1 MSNLN
6 QNTTSQKST
15 KNFLLLSLNNEI
27 VVFILISCLLVAGL
41 ISDIVPQKSIFGV
54 TDSNN
59 LDSICLVL
67 LQIEATMTA
76 VLIAV
81 IALLSSFS
89 TKSYLGF
96 SLSAYVLDLKPK
108 IFRFRFVLLFELFL
122 LFVVVSGQ
130 ILQYYNLIITSCAIS
145 ILLIIVVTKNV
156 YTVFVNANKIYRSIA
171 DNFEALI
178 NNKDFD
184 YHNFIIDWKQS
195 VSDKNVQQYDD
206 YCQYR
211 NSLTILLKHICEC
224 PKYNNKKAE
233 IVRELLN
240 EIAEFQLRTD
250 NIISRKRG
258 VKFVIDAYR
267 GRFGCINSENQ
278 KEIITNVFSNEV
290 WNDWWNSLYDF
301 DYEFIEEKCDFIEI
315 FSLIFS
321 NDFLQN
327 KNQIPSLNLD
337 IDIYKNESLDFV
349 YLLSSKLGDLLNKQ
363 LSKTSNINTDF
374 WKQMIL
380 PIYMKDE
387 AGTFDKQ
394 GLYKLE
400 HFKQINKSL
409 NESKSSTENTISPK
423 SVTDIEL
430 RKHVESIL
438 NTLKT
443 IPEYLKYISLINF
456 YVFKSYLLSKN
467 INLIEDVFFS
477 DKNVFYRVFG
487 EIDSADDTDQ
497 NDYLEFEFFLILC
510 FISYVLY
517 SSNATNKN
525 DELCNEIIKVLS
537 NSKDKIKYCLNKIS
551 LDYKFILKFDSVFKQ
566 SFVIHS
572 FNHTPCENVSLD
584 KGELYLFAESF
595 FIYFIYFIRL
605 FNKNETNKSFSDAVN
620 DVKKDH
626 EVLLIDSIYES
637 NSYLDLIKQNISW
650 LTKNLNYFSSCSNQ
664 DVLIKKLFDILSQL
678 PFKDSLNPVLKSK
691 KDINEDLL
699 YKMLK
704 NKIMSLTIDYE
715 FVDTTDD
722 DKSESNPFKVFRLK
736 YKSEKNVKFGFPIYF
751 SDKVHSIASAF
762 EDFEE
767 LECVNLNIGPN
778 ITNLNSVFKNA
789 RKLIYI
795 GNIDNFDTSS
805 VTDMSSMFEGAASFN
820 QQIGS
825 WNTSNVT
832 NMSRMFYDATSFNQ
846 PLGSWNTSN
855 VTDMGCM
862 FGQTVSFNQS
872 LDSWDTSNVTDM
884 GCIFEGAISF
894 NQPIGSWDTSR
905 VTYMQCMFE
914 DAISFNQPL
923 DSWDTSN
930 VTIMNGMFKG
940 ALSFNQP
947 IGNWDTSNVTDMS
960 NMFWVAISFN
970 QPIGNWN
977 TSNVTDMS
985 NMFWVAISFNQP
997 IGNWNTSNVTDMSRI
1012 FLEAT
1017 SFNQPLDNWDT
1028 SSVTGMDSM
1037 FEGATSF
1044 NQPLDHWDTSNV
1056 TDMSSMF
1063 MGATSFNQPLD
1074 SWDTSSV
1081 DDMSDMLEG
1090 ATSFKYAE
1098 PNQVS

>member
-6 QNTTSQKST
+6 QNTAKKKTK

-27 VVFILISCLLVAGL
+27 VVLSLITCLLVVGL
-41 ISDIVPQKSIFGV
+41 ISDISPQKSIFGV
-54 TDSNN
+54 TDSSN

-224 PKYNNKKAE
+224 PKYNNKKVE

-267 GRFGCINSENQ
+267 GRFGCINSENP

-487 EIDSADDTDQ
+487 EIASTDDTDQ

-510 FISYVLY
+510 FTSYVLY

-537 NSKDKIKYCLNKIS
+537 NSKDKIRYCLNKIS
-551 LDYKFILKFDSVFKQ
+551 LDYEFILKFDSVFKQ

-637 NSYLDLIKQNISW
+637 NSYLNLIKQNISW

-678 PFKDSLNPVLKSK
+678 PFKDSLNP
-691 KDINEDLL
+691 
-699 YKMLK
+699 
-704 NKIMSLTIDYE
+704 
-715 FVDTTDD
+715 
-722 DKSESNPFKVFRLK
+722 
-736 YKSEKNVKFGFPIYF
+736 
-751 SDKVHSIASAF
+751 
-762 EDFEE
+762 
-767 LECVNLNIGPN
+767 
-778 ITNLNSVFKNA
+778 
-789 RKLIYI
+789 
-795 GNIDNFDTSS
+795 
-805 VTDMSSMFEGAASFN
+805 
-820 QQIGS
+820 
-825 WNTSNVT
+825 
-832 NMSRMFYDATSFNQ
+832 
-846 PLGSWNTSN
+846 
-855 VTDMGCM
+855 
-862 FGQTVSFNQS
+862 
-872 LDSWDTSNVTDM
+872 
-884 GCIFEGAISF
+884 
-894 NQPIGSWDTSR
+894 
-905 VTYMQCMFE
+905 
-914 DAISFNQPL
+914 
-923 DSWDTSN
+923 
-930 VTIMNGMFKG
+930 
-940 ALSFNQP
+940 
-947 IGNWDTSNVTDMS
+947 
-960 NMFWVAISFN
+960 
-970 QPIGNWN
+970 
-977 TSNVTDMS
+977 
-985 NMFWVAISFNQP
+985 
-997 IGNWNTSNVTDMSRI
+997 
-1012 FLEAT
+1012 
-1017 SFNQPLDNWDT
+1017 
-1028 SSVTGMDSM
+1028 
-1037 FEGATSF
+1037 
-1044 NQPLDHWDTSNV
+1044 
-1056 TDMSSMF
+1056 
-1063 MGATSFNQPLD
+1063 
-1074 SWDTSSV
+1074 
-1081 DDMSDMLEG
+1081 
-1090 ATSFKYAE
+1090 
-1098 PNQVS
+1098 

>member
-6 QNTTSQKST
+6 QNTAKKKSK

-27 VVFILISCLLVAGL
+27 VVLSLITCLLVVGL
-41 ISDIVPQKSIFGV
+41 ISDISPQKSIFGV
-54 TDSNN
+54 TDSSN

-290 WNDWWNSLYDF
+290 WNDWWNSLYGF

-321 NDFLQN
+321 NDFLQK

-409 NESKSSTENTISPK
+409 NESKSSTESTISPK

-477 DKNVFYRVFG
+477 DNNVFYRVFE
-487 EIDSADDTDQ
+487 EIDSANDTDQ

-510 FISYVLY
+510 FTSYVLY

-537 NSKDKIKYCLNKIS
+537 NSKDKIRYCLNKIS
-551 LDYKFILKFDSVFKQ
+551 LDYKFLLKFDSVFKQ

-595 FIYFIYFIRL
+595 FIYFIYFIHI
-605 FNKNETNKSFSDAVN
+605 FNKKINTTFSSVVN
-620 DVKKDH
+620 VEENHK
-626 EVLLIDSIYES
+626 VLLIDSIYAS
-637 NSYLDLIKQNISW
+637 NSYLNLIKQNISW
-650 LTKNLNYFSSCSNQ
+650 LTKNLHYFSSCSNQ
-664 DVLIKKLFDILSQL
+664 DVLIKKVFDDLSQL
-678 PFKDSLNPVLKSK
+678 SYESSDNSDFLKPVLKSK

-699 YKMLK
+699 YRMLK
-704 NKIMSLTIDYE
+704 NEIKSLTIDYE
-715 FVDTTDD
+715 FVDTSDD

-767 LECVNLNIGPN
+767 LEYVNLNIGSN

-789 RKLIYI
+789 RKLTYI
-795 GNIDNFDTSS
+795 GEVDKFNTSN
-805 VTDMSSMFEGAASFN
+805 VTDMSSMFAEAS
-820 QQIGS
+820 
-825 WNTSNVT
+825 
-832 NMSRMFYDATSFNQ
+832 
-846 PLGSWNTSN
+846 
-855 VTDMGCM
+855 
-862 FGQTVSFNQS
+862 
-872 LDSWDTSNVTDM
+872 
-884 GCIFEGAISF
+884 SF
-894 NQPIGSWDTSR
+894 NQPIGNWDTSS
-905 VTYMQCMFE
+905 VTNMDSMF
-914 DAISFNQPL
+914 DSAI
-923 DSWDTSN
+923 
-930 VTIMNGMFKG
+930 
-940 ALSFNQP
+940 SFNQP
-947 IGNWDTSNVTDMS
+947 IGNWDTSNVT
-960 NMFWVAISFN
+960 NMGYMFADAI
-970 QPIGNWN
+970 
-977 TSNVTDMS
+977 
-985 NMFWVAISFNQP
+985 
-997 IGNWNTSNVTDMSRI
+997 
-1012 FLEAT
+1012 
-1017 SFNQPLDNWDT
+1017 
-1028 SSVTGMDSM
+1028 
-1037 FEGATSF
+1037 
-1044 NQPLDHWDTSNV
+1044 
-1056 TDMSSMF
+1056 
-1063 MGATSFNQPLD
+1063 SFNQPLD
-1074 SWDTSSV
+1074 SWDISKV
-1081 DDMSDMLEG
+1081 KNMRNMFEG
-1090 ATSFKYAE
+1090 ATSFKYAV